1 MVGAASRHTA
11 LHCFQHRPS
20 KNAREPRRLAQRS
33 AYSTGRAS
41 KNKFGPPPPL
51 ANDPHQHGHNCAN
64 LRTGVRT
71 SVRTSDRAQKKHR
84 VGAGLGL

>member
-1 MVGAASRHTA
+1 MVGAASRRTTPA
-11 LHCFQHRPS
+11 VFSDRPS
-20 KNAREPRRLAQRS
+20 KNARGPRRLAQHS